1 MSDRSNASDVNFTP
15 DVHLNLN
22 IRGMGLSATLAIN
35 ERSNA
40 LAAEGKKVH
49 KLGLGQS
56 PFPVPEHVQ
65 QALRDNAHQ
74 KDYLPVKGL
83 PALRAAVADYL
94 HRTEGLEFDSHDVL
108 IGPGTKELM
117 FLVQLTYYGDLV
129 IPTPSWVSYAPQAQI
144 IGRRIQWLPTNIETG
159 LGVTPE
165 AIDRLCATDPTRP
178 RLLILNSPSNP
189 TGLSYSDSQLQEI
202 AEAAKKYKLLLLSDE
217 IYSGCHFQ
225 GEHVSIARY
234 YPEGTII
241 SNGLSK
247 WCGAGGWR
255 IGAFAF
261 PRSLRWLL
269 QSMADVASETYTSVS
284 APTQHAAI
292 AGFQDHPAMTR
303 YLEGS
308 RKILRGL
315 SEHIYDRLTA
325 AGGMIRAPGGGFY
338 MFPNFPNLVEPMKA
352 RGIHNSMALCTQML
366 DDTGVAVLPGSV
378 FGRPE
383 QEMSFRL
390 AFVDFDGEAA
400 LKGLGNGDVDEDF
413 LKTFCPSVVEGIEKM
428 CDWLKG

>member
-1 MSDRSNASDVNFTP
+1 MNDHTPHTP

-40 LAAEGKKVH
+40 LAAEGRQVH

-56 PFPVPEHVQ
+56 PFPVPRHVQ
-65 QALRDNAHQ
+65 KALCDNAHQ

-83 PALRAAVADYL
+83 PALRTAVAEYL
-94 HRTEGLEFDSHDVL
+94 QRTEGLDIDSHDVL

-144 IGRRIQWLPTNIETG
+144 IGRRIQWLPTNIDTG
-159 LGVTPE
+159 LGVTPQ
-165 AIDRLCATDPTRP
+165 AIDRLCSVDPTRP

-189 TGLSYSDSQLQEI
+189 TGLSYSDTQLQEI
-202 AEAAKKYKLLLLSDE
+202 AEVARKYKLLLLSDE
-217 IYSGCHFQ
+217 IYSGCHFK
-225 GEHVSIARY
+225 GEHISIARY

-284 APTQHAAI
+284 APTQYAAI
-292 AGFQDHPAMTR
+292 TGFQKHPEMSQ

-308 RKILRGL
+308 RRILWGL
-315 SEHIYDRLTA
+315 SEHIYGKLTE
-325 AGGMIRAPGGGFY
+325 AGASLKAPSGGFY
-338 MFPNFPNLVEPMKA
+338 MFPSFPDLVEPMKQ
-352 RGIHNSMALCTQML
+352 REIYSSMELCTRLL
-366 DDTGVAVLPGSV
+366 DETGVAVLPGSV

-383 QEMSFRL
+383 NELSFRL

-400 LKGLGNGDVDEDF
+400 LNGLDGGSGPVDQAF
-413 LKTFCPSVVEGIEKM
+413 LERYCPSVVEGIDKM
-428 CDWLKG
+428 CGWLKG